1 MNTTKL
7 HITKFEDHEGDGR
20 CGHCGRE
27 GLRWIA
33 VLSDGSK
40 CGTECAKRVLGYA
53 PAPKS
58 FNWIAGCEVIAEHA
72 DKWTTSVVYRNAA
85 GRTFLA
91 ENGVLMVIGGG
102 LAEFERRTTIKW

>member
-1 MNTTKL
+1 MTTKL
-7 HITKFEDHEGDGR
+7 HITKFEDREGFGR

-33 VLSDGSK
+33 VLSDGTA

-58 FNWIAGCEVIAEHA
+58 FNWIAGCEVIAEYS
-72 DKWTTSVVYRNAA
+72 DKFETAIVYRNTHGCTLMA
-85 GRTFLA
+85 T
-91 ENGVLMVIGGG
+91 NGHLVVIGNA
-102 LAEFERRTTIKW
+102 LAEFNRRYGVAA